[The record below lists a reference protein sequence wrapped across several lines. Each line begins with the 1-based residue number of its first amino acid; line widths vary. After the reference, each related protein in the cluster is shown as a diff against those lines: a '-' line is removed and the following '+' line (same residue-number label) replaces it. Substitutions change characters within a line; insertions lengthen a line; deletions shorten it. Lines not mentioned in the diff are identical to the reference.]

1 MNQVLRRKSQWL
13 PNECLL
19 MVIECLNDD
28 LQTLNTLLRVNT
40 FFFKAA
46 VPLVYANP
54 LKFWCDVNYQAKPHP
69 NLAVLNSTREK
80 LAVLLLASVIHS
92 QRTVAQPGVFKVA
105 EFLEKHDVLIAL
117 TPLAQ
122 DVVHGA
128 MPTTIDYSNHE
139 SLETICLD
147 HFHSHRFLPMTD
159 KFPSLK
165 TLQLTRQG
173 AYTQGWADD
182 IVTFINAHHTAFPR
196 KKRLRIE
203 FTDDCDMG
211 LVDWDPSAGT
221 PEAML
226 ERERRMNKGKLR
238 IAFYKAIGDP
248 SEMTATH
255 CPGFYGMAGNIG
267 VNSLIKFTDRDSY
280 RLLYGEGS
288 QQAVFWQ
295 RCMNLKILEVSV
307 RDPGTFSWAIEKSA
321 DGGSRRHSGNYLRN
335 LKRLSICMDTSLLVV
350 DNAVVAF
357 GQSLEYLKVSGRM
370 PPQEISHE
378 TLFNP
383 QLVKNV
389 RVGNWNFP
397 SLISLNLDLD
407 TDSQIF
413 LGRFDQCP
421 CVEAL
426 SLRIRS
432 VKKIVVPIPPMEFI
446 DPVCPAPVWKMP
458 RLRSLRLYCKA
469 ALMFDFDSL
478 DNMPALEVLVMVS
491 AGDDQPIPDAY
502 LQPLSLYRS
511 RQGSPKTTEG
521 APSLGASKWKDHWNL
536 PRLKTVHLEGPPSW
550 VFCFQ
555 WLKGCPSLE
564 SIRLTTREGFQ
575 RLPLS
580 TLSMNASKVPA
591 GTLTRLQPKKTD
603 LENVDDSG
611 FEQGL
616 APLVGSKLQRITL
629 QGPWV
634 MSEHDLSKVLNI
646 YAPNL
651 MSLKTDL
658 IHAVSPQQQTSW
670 HSVQFLK
677 VIANSIGSGGRPG
690 QSETGMKGAS
700 VSPLRV
706 RSGSKLRYICSAYNI
721 DNVSRKDFRDMGL
734 AYVPKDT
741 LKEYQKRGACVF
753 EFGRFGLV
761 RSEDRSMGAPT
772 PKTTEGQTLPSECLL
787 VVVECLSDDL
797 ETLRTLLF
805 VNKLFFNVAVVL
817 IYIDP
822 IYNWAKTRCHQ
833 TSKIA
838 ALLASVSIPSAVQYN
853 RLESK
858 LRSCVCIFSSTP
870 QQDTRLEPLGDRN
883 ANTWWRVR

>member
-1 MNQVLRRKSQWL
+1 
-13 PNECLL
+13 

-54 LKFWCDVNYQAKPHP
+54 LKLWCDVHYQAKPHP
-69 NLAVLNSTREK
+69 NLAVLNSTREQ

-128 MPTTIDYSNHE
+128 MPTTIDYSKYLAEEQDWRFTKHISYMRLPLFYCRLNKLLLLCSHE

-321 DGGSRRHSGNYLRN
+321 DGGSQRHSGNYLRN

-407 TDSQIF
+407 TDSHIF
-413 LGRFDQCP
+413 LGLFDQCP

-511 RQGSPKTTEG
+511 RQRSPKTTEG
-521 APSLGASKWKDHWNL
+521 APGLGASKWKDHWNL

-616 APLVGSKLQRITL
+616 APLVDSKLQRITL

-651 MSLKTDL
+651 VSLKTDL

-772 PKTTEGQTLPSECLL
+772 PKTTM
-787 VVVECLSDDL
+787 VK
-797 ETLRTLLF
+797 R
-805 VNKLFFNVAVVL
+805 K
-817 IYIDP
+817 
-822 IYNWAKTRCHQ
+822 
-833 TSKIA
+833 
-838 ALLASVSIPSAVQYN
+838 
-853 RLESK
+853 
-858 LRSCVCIFSSTP
+858 
-870 QQDTRLEPLGDRN
+870 
-883 ANTWWRVR
+883 